1 MTSTKSPRETQPT
14 TTTSTPS
21 ESFGQRLRRLRKK
34 AGLTQE
40 ELAEIAQFDRKTIQR
55 WELDKRQPSIEYV
68 KKLAEVLHVP
78 ISELLEGSP
87 LPLDHWVL
95 TVRIVDGIKEEV
107 INLSKRITPT
117 AVINTSKDGGL
128 LTLGGSYELWTDD
141 NNFKQLIADLKKYRK
156 SVIQNGIA
164 LGGITEPIAN

>member
-1 MTSTKSPRETQPT
+1 MTSTKSPKET
-14 TTTSTPS
+14 TTTATSTPS

-34 AGLTQE
+34 AGLTQV
-40 ELAEIAQFDRKTIQR
+40 ELAYLVGVHETTIR
-55 WELDKRQPSIEYV
+55 FWEADKYSTTTENV
-68 KKLAEVLHVP
+68 KRLAEALGVP
-78 ISELLEGSP
+78 QAELLEGSP

-95 TVRIVDGIKEEV
+95 TVRIVDDIKEEV
-107 INLSKRITPT
+107 IDLGKRIKPT

-128 LTLGGSYELWTDD
+128 LTLGGSYELWTDN
-141 NNFKQLIADLKKYRK
+141 NNFKQLISDLKKYRK